1 MDVIGCG
8 QEVAGRKRK
17 SLDVDRRFLEVRGR
31 PWMSIGSRWKSV
43 DVIGCGQEVA
53 GCEGTL
59 VEVWASQE
67 TSRIPVEDGR
77 QWTCTGRRRW
87 IKVEE
92 HGNGL

>member
-1 MDVIGCG
+1 MEVIGCG
-8 QEVAGRKRK
+8 REVTGSEWTSLDVNRK
-17 SLDVDRRFLEVRGR
+17 SLEVNGR
-31 PWMSIGSRWKSV
+31 HWMWTGSSWKKKE
-43 DVIGCGQEVA
+43 VIGCGQEVA

-59 VEVWASQE
+59 VEVWASRE